1 MTQEQRLKQV
11 SEDAYFVV
19 AAGHVSNQA
28 ILPYSPQ
35 LANQC
40 IEYGWEENE
49 LIAPAADDQPV
60 PSEDTPDHSGAYT
73 AS

>member
-40 IEYGWEENE
+40 IEYGWEEDE
-49 LIAPAADDQPV
+49 LVAPPSDDQPA
-60 PSEDTPDHSGAYT
+60 PLDDAPEDHWGT
-73 AS
+73 